1 MEAKPDFKA
10 MSTQKKLGY
19 VWDYYRFHIL
29 GIIVLVITTGSII
42 HHYATLKESVLDMLF
57 LNAHA
62 IEEPQKPFE
71 DFLSARGYDL
81 SDYEI
86 RVTTSLRFA
95 LREGSYQEDYYT
107 IQTLSALF
115 AAGDLDIFTAPQQ
128 IYNDF
133 ASAGYVADLRTV
145 FTEDELASYG
155 DMVIYTNLLE
165 TGEAFPSGFNLERN
179 PWMIENGY
187 YDDGCYLSIT
197 ANTDNP
203 ELTKEF
209 ILYILNK

>member
-165 TGEAFPSGFNLERN
+165 TGEAFPSGFNLEGN

>member
-29 GIIVLVITTGSII
+29 GIIILTITAASII
-42 HHYATLKESVLDMLF
+42 HHYATLKDSVLDMLF
-57 LNAHA
+57 LNAYT
-62 IEEPQKPFE
+62 IEEEQKPFE
-71 DFLSARGYDL
+71 AFMAEQKYDTN
-81 SDYEI
+81 DYEI
-86 RVTTSLRFA
+86 CVTTSLSFA
-95 LREGSYQEDYYT
+95 LQEGSYQQDYYT

-115 AAGDLDIFTAPQQ
+115 AAGDLDVFAAPHQ

-145 FTEDELASYG
+145 FTEEELAEFG
-155 DMVIYTNLLE
+155 DMIIYTNLLE
-165 TGEAFPSGFNLERN
+165 TGEAFPSAFNLEGNR
-179 PWMIENGY
+179 WLMESGY
-187 YDDGCYLSIT
+187 YDTGCYLAIT
-197 ANTDNP
+197 ANTDSP

-209 ILYILNK
+209 ILHILNY

>member
-29 GIIVLVITTGSII
+29 GIIVLVITAGSII

-165 TGEAFPSGFNLERN
+165 TKEAFPSGFNLEGN